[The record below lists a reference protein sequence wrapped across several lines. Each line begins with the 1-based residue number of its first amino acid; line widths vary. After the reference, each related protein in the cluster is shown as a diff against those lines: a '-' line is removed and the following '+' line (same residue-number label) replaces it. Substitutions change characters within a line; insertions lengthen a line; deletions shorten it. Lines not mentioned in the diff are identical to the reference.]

1 MKMKK
6 TALAAALA
14 SLFLP
19 LGAQAASYQDVADTT
34 ESPIRIVSSLEDPDI
49 TITGST
55 QYKPAVS
62 ASKDHGDEI
71 STIDTAPGGT
81 ILIQGSG
88 NDVVSAARE
97 GVIHIGSADTE
108 QLRVK
113 GVADSATMSAQHN
126 LVHADA
132 TYLPSAVP
140 TVELNAKSILLQ
152 APAAWTGTLGAVVK
166 NDGGQVSVGSAVTDS
181 LQIEAATAGNFR
193 GVWSVGG
200 ETRLDGR
207 VISISSSFVG
217 VQSAQSIDRQS
228 RVIIG
233 SSATEQV
240 DIHVDSRSNG
250 VGIWNLA
257 GSSLDVLGKEID
269 ISGSQ
274 NAVLNKS
281 GTVVVGSDTTQSVIL
296 TSSDAE
302 SATLETSAGGKTT
315 VHADTVTV
323 NAADA
328 GISANEGTISIEAE
342 KTLNVVTTGGY
353 GIHVQGNDEAQAEER
368 SAFVNINAGH
378 TVVTAANGAALL
390 AFSNGELNVDGD
402 LTVTAST
409 AIEARGNATVNINQ
423 TGADTVVMTGDIIFA
438 TPGPTE
444 ESGSRLNA
452 KVNLNLKGEGSS
464 WKGNAAK
471 LAPNSVHPEDQTI
484 TGFNMTLAD
493 GAVWNATAIDL
504 SLPDGVEATAEQEKV
519 TNLTLSDGV
528 ITLAD
533 AAATAKIGTLS
544 GTGGTVNAAVIET
557 NGTLS
562 SAKVSVDAVSET
574 DAAPTLTVNYTGI
587 TSDYLTAEN
596 IEGLDAVTGEGSD
609 KLAHVE
615 KVAAGDIRGAWVRT
629 TDVDGTVRTV
639 ESANPKLSDYS
650 AVNAMSL
657 VEWRNEI
664 NRLTKRLGDVRASAS
679 EVGAWARVYGGES
692 KWGEAAGVKMDHASV
707 QVGAD
712 RRVSPNWIVGGAFS
726 YTNSDADLS
735 TGSAEGDMYSL
746 ALYATRMTD
755 NGAHIDAIARY
766 GYLENDISAGNMDV
780 DTSNHA
786 FSLSIESGHQFRF
799 IGDRGYVEPQ
809 VELTYG
815 FVRGDDATAS
825 NGVRV
830 EQDDYQN
837 LITRVGLRTGFD
849 FPEKAGT
856 LYATVSY
863 SYDFL
868 GDADGTASK
877 MLSSGLE
884 KVSLDEDLG
893 GGWVTYGIGTQF
905 RLGKNA
911 FAYGELERTTGGE
924 IEHPYLFNVGLRY
937 SF

>member
-707 QVGAD
+707 QVG
-712 RRVSPNWIVGGAFS
+712 
-726 YTNSDADLS
+726 
-735 TGSAEGDMYSL
+735 
-746 ALYATRMTD
+746 
-755 NGAHIDAIARY
+755 
-766 GYLENDISAGNMDV
+766 
-780 DTSNHA
+780 
-786 FSLSIESGHQFRF
+786 
-799 IGDRGYVEPQ
+799 
-809 VELTYG
+809 
-815 FVRGDDATAS
+815 TA
-825 NGVRV
+825 
-830 EQDDYQN
+830 
-837 LITRVGLRTGFD
+837 
-849 FPEKAGT
+849 A
-856 LYATVSY
+856 
-863 SYDFL
+863 
-868 GDADGTASK
+868 
-877 MLSSGLE
+877 
-884 KVSLDEDLG
+884 
-893 GGWVTYGIGTQF
+893 
-905 RLGKNA
+905 
-911 FAYGELERTTGGE
+911 
-924 IEHPYLFNVGLRY
+924 
-937 SF
+937 

>member
-19 LGAQAASYQDVADTT
+19 LGAQAASYQDVADTN

-55 QYKPAVS
+55 QYEIAVS
-62 ASKDHGDEI
+62 ASQDHGDEI

-88 NDVVSAARE
+88 NDVVSARKGALR
-97 GVIHIGSADTE
+97 IGSADTA
-108 QLRVK
+108 QLTVE
-113 GVADSATMSAQHN
+113 GVAEPAMLSADHS
-126 LVHADA
+126 LVHANENWFS
-132 TYLPSAVP
+132 SAVP
-140 TVELNAKSILLQ
+140 TIELNAKAILFQ

-166 NDGGQVSVGSAVTDS
+166 NDAGKIFVGSDVTDS
-181 LQIEAATAGNFR
+181 LRIEAATSGSYR
-193 GVWSVGG
+193 GVWTIGG

-217 VQSAQSIDRQS
+217 VQSAQSTDRQS

-274 NAVLNKS
+274 NAVLNNK
-281 GTVVVGSDTTQSVIL
+281 GTVVVGSDTTQRVIL

-302 SATLETSAGGKTT
+302 SVALETSEAGVTT
-315 VHADTVTV
+315 ILADAVEV
-323 NAADA
+323 NAADT
-328 GISANEGTISIEAE
+328 GISAIEGTINIKAAN
-342 KTLNVVTTGGY
+342 TLSVVTTGGY

-378 TVVTAANGAALL
+378 TVVTASNGAALL

-409 AIEARGNATVNINQ
+409 AIEARGNATVNINR

-444 ESGSRLNA
+444 ESGSQLNA
-452 KVNLNLKGEGSS
+452 VVNLNLTGEGSS

-596 IEGLDAVTGEGSD
+596 IEGLDAVTGAGSD
-609 KLAHVE
+609 KLAQVE

-629 TDVDGTVRTV
+629 TDADGTVRTV

-664 NRLTKRLGDVRASAS
+664 NRLTKRLGDVRASTS

-755 NGAHIDAIARY
+755 NGAYIDAIARY
-766 GYLENDISAGNMDV
+766 GYLKNDISAGNMDV

-884 KVSLDEDLG
+884 KVSLDEDLS
-893 GGWVTYGIGTQF
+893 GGWVTYGIGAQF